1 MVLPAG
7 WSRSSNSD
15 GPHAMENT
23 MTNNPAFFNLDD
35 PSLGIQREL
44 APGLSARI
52 FVGDQAMLSVVT
64 IAPDAQGSIHS
75 HPQEQWGVM
84 LEGDG
89 VRTQDGKEY
98 AVKAGD
104 FWCTPGGVTHG
115 LRAGPNGARVLD
127 IFSPPRDE
135 YRKSGSGYE
144 TS

>member
-1 MVLPAG
+1 
-7 WSRSSNSD
+7 
-15 GPHAMENT
+15 MEKT
-23 MTNNPAFFNLDD
+23 MTNDRTFFNLDD

-64 IAPDAQGSIHS
+64 IAPNAEGTIHS

-89 VRTQDGKEY
+89 VRIQDGKEY
-98 AVKAGD
+98 PVHAGD

-135 YRKSGSGYE
+135 YRKSGSGFG